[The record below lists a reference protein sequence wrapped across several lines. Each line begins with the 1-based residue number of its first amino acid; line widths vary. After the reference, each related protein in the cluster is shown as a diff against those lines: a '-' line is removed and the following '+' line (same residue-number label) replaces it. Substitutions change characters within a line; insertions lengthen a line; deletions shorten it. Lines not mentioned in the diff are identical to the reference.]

1 MQRRY
6 IKKEVTHKIQTDKES
21 KESMRESVQQHLG
34 TGKHNLGVITQQ
46 EELEHYLY
54 GYLDQIDVLGSEAS
68 IIFNINMS
76 DEAMIEQYEDTLLS
90 QKQGYLDYKGKEK
103 TELPLNQLKQYLK
116 GRVECIDYHLKVLE
130 SLKSDREYTQLTL
143 F

>member
-6 IKKEVTHKIQTDKES
+6 IKKEVTHKIQTDKEN

-34 TGKHNLGVITQQ
+34 TGKHNLGDIEQQ

-130 SLKSDREYTQLTL
+130 GLKANREYTQLTL

>member
-6 IKKEVTHKIQTDKES
+6 IKREITRIIEEDKET
-21 KESMRESVQQHLG
+21 KEKKRETLQQ
-34 TGKHNLGVITQQ
+34 NLWTKGVKLEDSTQQ
-46 EELEHYLY
+46 EEFDKYLF
-54 GYLDQIDVLGSEAS
+54 GYLDQIDVLSSEAK

-90 QKQGYLDYKGKEK
+90 QKQGFIDYKGKEK
-103 TELPLNQLKQYLK
+103 TELPLNQLMEYIK
-116 GRVECIDYHLKVLE
+116 GRVECINYHLEVIE
-130 SLKSDREYTQLTL
+130 NLKSQREYTQLTL

>member
-6 IKKEVTHKIQTDKES
+6 IKREITRIIKEDKET
-21 KESMRESVQQHLG
+21 KEKKRETLQQ
-34 TGKHNLGVITQQ
+34 NLWTKGVKLEDSTQQ
-46 EELEHYLY
+46 EEFDKYLF
-54 GYLDQIDVLGSEAS
+54 GYLDQIDVIDSEAK

-90 QKQGYLDYKGKEK
+90 QKQGFIDYKGKEK
-103 TELPLNQLKQYLK
+103 TELPLNQLLEYIK
-116 GRVECIDYHLKVLE
+116 GRVECINYHLTVIE
-130 SLKSDREYTQLTL
+130 NLKTQREYTQLTL